1 MGGGGSPRK
10 AGDLWNLCLHRGFSA
25 GDFLTPEERVD
36 WEADLEKLRK
46 EHRFFYTFTGGVA
59 GAERTVAVLSE
70 EELPDEDVVDR
81 FPEDGE
87 SLNGN
92 KSGIAFLFLRSGSG
106 APLDHRAV
114 LGSIL
119 GLGLER
125 RAVGDIFPN
134 QNGTGV
140 AVKDRLVPFLLQ
152 NLQKVGRERAEVSV
166 FFPEKNFTIEK
177 KTESLSVLV
186 ASLRLDCLCASILH
200 ISREEAGAYI
210 AEGYAQIDHRV
221 CKRPD
226 RKVTAGEL
234 LSLRGKGRFL
244 LTDRQRSTKS
254 GRLAVEVLHY
264 V

>member
-1 MGGGGSPRK
+1 M
-10 AGDLWNLCLHRGFSA
+10 
-25 GDFLTPEERVD
+25 
-36 WEADLEKLRK
+36 
-46 EHRFFYTFTGGVA
+46 
-59 GAERTVAVLSE
+59 
-70 EELPDEDVVDR
+70 
-81 FPEDGE
+81 
-87 SLNGN
+87 
-92 KSGIAFLFLRSGSG
+92 
-106 APLDHRAV
+106 
-114 LGSIL
+114 
-119 GLGLER
+119 
-125 RAVGDIFPN
+125 
-134 QNGTGV
+134 
-140 AVKDRLVPFLLQ
+140 
-152 NLQKVGRERAEVSV
+152 
-166 FFPEKNFTIEK
+166 
-177 KTESLSVLV
+177 V

>member
-1 MGGGGSPRK
+1 M
-10 AGDLWNLCLHRGFSA
+10 
-25 GDFLTPEERVD
+25 
-36 WEADLEKLRK
+36 
-46 EHRFFYTFTGGVA
+46 
-59 GAERTVAVLSE
+59 
-70 EELPDEDVVDR
+70 
-81 FPEDGE
+81 
-87 SLNGN
+87 
-92 KSGIAFLFLRSGSG
+92 
-106 APLDHRAV
+106 
-114 LGSIL
+114 
-119 GLGLER
+119 
-125 RAVGDIFPN
+125 
-134 QNGTGV
+134 
-140 AVKDRLVPFLLQ
+140 PFLLQ

-177 KTESLSVLV
+177 RTESLSVLV